1 MKRIPPGIPAEQ
13 RTLVDPSFVMRY
25 GYGIWA
31 YLQGGDYEYATT
43 PHIIP
48 TAFISHLIISRP
60 MLLELPPR
68 FYYIAMYA
76 AARMLFLLRRYVDVT
91 NASVL
96 FADGPCINATKE
108 LPEVLMCQRCQEQ
121 FTDVQEYLTHKAE
134 CDKKA
139 IKHDDPAHSDPE
151 DMVVSEEDDD
161 DDEETGGKR
170 LERMRR
176 HRQDAAN
183 NNSVDENSPDEN
195 SQRMEFP
202 FPVPAAP
209 GHVTLEALQ
218 NTKVAV
224 AQFAATAM
232 ANNADNEA
240 ALQELAVLQS
250 TLFTLQ
256 HQQVLQLQLINQLQH
271 QLQIDRTKEE
281 EDPSAVS
288 PPHSEN
294 ETEPTLAES
303 PPVPQPSPP
312 REPTPASMPPPISQP
327 VTQQPPPLEPPP
339 DITRPPSIPPQIQPP
354 MCSISS
360 SLASTIITH
369 TDEQPSLDEPNT
381 LEMLQKRAQEVLEN
395 ASQGLL
401 ATNLAD
407 ELAFRKSKGSMSPYD
422 SKGRNE
428 PFFKHRCRYCGKVFG
443 SDSALQIHI
452 RSHTGERPYKCNV
465 CGSRF
470 TTKGNLKVHFQRH
483 NQKFPHIKMNPNPVP
498 EHLDKYHPPLLAQLG
513 QQPSLSPGC
522 PPHPTHMG
530 FPGGHPYPPTSLPL
544 FRPQGPSELLTGR
557 LQPSPR
563 LQEPPPRLFP
573 PLPLFMKREEQDTPA
588 DLSKPQRS
596 STPIDD
602 KNQRESEPE
611 DKRESNEEPKLPV
624 QEVTPKQEPNFI
636 DNENENEQER
646 YSSPIPYDD
655 CSNSS
660 KYSNEDML
668 EQRSPGVDQ
677 SENMQD
683 EPENLSHRSNSISV
697 PLSISTGQRLPANFS
712 FGHASSPPSSTS
724 SGSLGPFS
732 STAMTDITRDPSIY
746 TNLLPR
752 PGSNDNSW
760 ESLIEVTKTSE
771 TSKLQQLVD
780 NIEHK
785 LSDPNQCV
793 ICHRVLSCKSALQ
806 MHYRTHTG
814 ERPFKCKICGRAFTT
829 KGNLKTHMGVHRAK
843 PPMRVLHHQ
852 GFPMPG
858 LSPLGPG
865 MPLNMKFDNRDVK
878 SEHESMDDDDY
889 DDDDIMSTSEQHNI
903 LPFSSSSPT
912 EVQNA
917 SLPVSTMAQQ
927 FSLGGLGCSAE
938 DFCSNRTATSTPP
951 PIQNGEKSPSQS
963 GVTSPGSSEVR
974 SSPNQIPV
982 QVPRPPS
989 SQLASSPTPSDNSM
1003 GALDLTPRNH
1013 QPAITSPGP
1022 TNPCAAPPSL
1032 FPSFGLLPSGGQ
1044 SPLMSSALS
1053 SLTSSVLTSTSF
1065 SPLRL
1070 AVGPVGSLADV
1081 NLLDTGRGN
1090 TTCNLCFKT
1099 FACHSALEIHYRS
1112 HTKERPLQVYS
1123 LRQGILHQAKAIA
1136 MVNHAMLKEWSKSP
1150 FCAGG
1155 VALLP
1160 YFFLLEIHDGCMCK
1174 QRRIQDEVEPWR
1186 SRRRKTALRKSV
1198 PSVFPLPMSPGYASS
1213 WIHMAGNM
1221 KQHMLTH
1228 KIRDMPQHMFENKP
1242 PSLSGDDSTPLPPSL
1257 PPREPSVSDGEQQQ
1271 QQTHQQTQ
1279 QSPQQTPQS
1288 LQPLQPLQQLQQMK
1302 QPDPEPQQIK
1312 REPTET
1318 ELPLPKRPP
1327 SLQSSKHL
1335 CHVCNKNFSSSSAL
1349 QIHMRTHTGDK
1360 PFRCTVCQK
1369 AFTTKGNLKVHMG
1382 THMWSNGASR
1392 RGRRMS
1398 LDLPPIPMTPKD
1410 SEFLQRRPDL
1420 FYPYLPAPFLN
1431 GMQQKLTEISMVQN
1445 NQNGITGAGKY
1456 SGLLGFGYPPPEA
1469 IRSQAGSPERPERPP
1484 SRESDARGLW
1494 DLHFDRKTVAE
1505 APRDDLLPASR
1516 EGLAA

>member
-1 MKRIPPGIPAEQ
+1 MSRRKQARPIRLLE
-13 RTLVDPSFVMRY
+13 DE
-25 GYGIWA
+25 
-31 YLQGGDYEYATT
+31 D
-43 PHIIP
+43 P
-48 TAFISHLIISRP
+48 TAAVCPSATNNNGALPSRLPSNSDGDPADTTEATISVS
-60 MLLELPPR
+60 
-68 FYYIAMYA
+68 
-76 AARMLFLLRRYVDVT
+76 DT
-91 NASVL
+91 
-96 FADGPCINATKE
+96 PCIDVPTIPEE

-121 FTDVQEYLTHKAE
+121 FTEVQEYVTHKEE

-151 DMVVSEEDDD
+151 DMVVSEDDD

-176 HRQDAAN
+176 NRQDAAN
-183 NNSVDENSPDEN
+183 NNSVEENSPDED
-195 SQRMEFP
+195 SQRLEFP
-202 FPVPAAP
+202 FPIPAAAP

-256 HQQVLQLQLINQLQH
+256 HQQVLQLQLINQLQQ
-271 QLQIDRTKEE
+271 QLQIDRRKEE
-281 EDPSAVS
+281 EEAEATAASPAPSDTEV
-288 PPHSEN
+288 EN
-294 ETEPTLAES
+294 TPVES
-303 PPVPQPSPP
+303 PPPAPQALPVS
-312 REPTPASMPPPISQP
+312 REPTPASLPPPMPSNIQP
-327 VTQQPPPLEPPP
+327 SPAVEPPLPEVKTPISMPM
-339 DITRPPSIPPQIQPP
+339 QIQPP

-369 TDEQPSLDEPNT
+369 NDEQLLEEPNT
-381 LEMLQKRAQEVLEN
+381 LEMLQKRAQEVLDS

-407 ELAFRKSKGSMSPYD
+407 ELAFRRSKGSMSPYD

-483 NQKFPHIKMNPNPVP
+483 SQKFPHIKMNPNPVP

-513 QQPSLSPGC
+513 QQSSLSPGG
-522 PPHPTHMG
+522 PPHPPHLG
-530 FPGGHPYPPTSLPL
+530 FPGGPHFPPTSLPL
-544 FRPQGPSELLTGR
+544 FRPQGPPPPEILGNR
-557 LQPSPR
+557 LPPSPHR
-563 LQEPPPRLFP
+563 LLDPPPRLFP
-573 PLPLFMKREEQDTPA
+573 PHPLFLKREEQETPA
-588 DLSKPQRS
+588 DLSKPPRS
-596 STPIDD
+596 PSPTEDKVQMPEPEENKDREPMEESKPLVSTPQI
-602 KNQRESEPE
+602 
-611 DKRESNEEPKLPV
+611 
-624 QEVTPKQEPNFI
+624 TPKQENNFI
-636 DNENENEQER
+636 ENEHENEHER
-646 YSSPIPYDD
+646 YSSSIAYDE

-660 KYSNEDML
+660 KYSNEDLL
-668 EQRSPGVDQ
+668 EQRSPGGEP
-677 SENMQD
+677 SENVQD
-683 EPENLSHRSNSISV
+683 EPENLSSRHNSIIG

-712 FGHASSPPSSTS
+712 FGHTSSPPSSTS
-724 SGSLGPFS
+724 SGSLGHFPS
-732 STAMTDITRDPSIY
+732 HILPDITKDPSLY

-814 ERPFKCKICGRAFTT
+814 ERPFRCKICGRAFTT

-843 PPMRVLHHQ
+843 PPMRVLHQCPVCHKKFTNALVLQQHIRLHTGEPTDLTPEQIQAAEIKDFPSPGGFPSLPNSIHPFLSQ
-852 GFPMPG
+852 GFAAPG
-858 LSPLGPG
+858 LSPISGLP
-865 MPLNMKFDNRDVK
+865 MNMRCDRDIK
-878 SEHESMDDDDY
+878 SEHGSMDDDD
-889 DDDDIMSTSEQHNI
+889 DDDDDDAMSSLDNQHMP
-903 LPFSSSSPT
+903 PFSSSPSDI
-912 EVQNA
+912 QNTGMPVNTIA
-917 SLPVSTMAQQ
+917 SQ
-927 FSLGGLGCSAE
+927 FSGSGLSCSAE
-938 DFCSNRTATSTPP
+938 DLCSNRTTTPP
-951 PIQNGEKSPSQS
+951 PIQNGDKSPSQS
-963 GVTSPGSSEVR
+963 GVTSPGSAELR
-974 SSPNQIPV
+974 SSPNHTPV
-982 QVPRPPS
+982 QIPRPPS
-989 SQLASSPTPSDNSM
+989 SQQACSPAPSDNSV
-1003 GALDLTPRNH
+1003 GALDLTPRS
-1013 QPAITSPGP
+1013 QPANTSPGP
-1022 TNPCAAPPSL
+1022 STPSGTPSL

-1044 SPLMSSALS
+1044 SPLMTSALS

-1070 AVGPVGSLADV
+1070 AVGPIGTL
-1081 NLLDTGRGN
+1081 GRGN

-1099 FACHSALEIHYRS
+1099 FACNSALEIHFRS
-1112 HTKERPLQVYS
+1112 HTKERPFKCTVCERGFS
-1123 LRQGILHQAKAIA
+1123 TK
-1136 MVNHAMLKEWSKSP
+1136 
-1150 FCAGG
+1150 
-1155 VALLP
+1155 
-1160 YFFLLEIHDGCMCK
+1160 DGCHCT
-1174 QRRIQDEVEPWR
+1174 QRRIQDEVENWR
-1186 SRRRKTALRKSV
+1186 AQNQKSSLFNSIS
-1198 PSVFPLPMSPGYASS
+1198 SVFCLPMTPGYASS
-1213 WIHMAGNM
+1213 RTKKAGNM

-1228 KIRDMPQHMFENKP
+1228 KIRDMPQHMFDKP
-1242 PSLSGDDSTPLPPSL
+1242 PSMSGDDSTPLPPSL
-1257 PPREPSVSDGEQQQ
+1257 PKIENSASDNEQSQPLAPVPP
-1271 QQTHQQTQ
+1271 
-1279 QSPQQTPQS
+1279 PQV
-1288 LQPLQPLQQLQQMK
+1288 LQPPQL
-1302 QPDPEPQQIK
+1302 PPPPEKHELESQQIK

-1431 GMQQKLTEISMVQN
+1431 GMQQKLNEISLVQN
-1445 NQNGITGAGKY
+1445 NHNGLTGAGKY

-1469 IRSQAGSPERPERPP
+1469 IRSQANSPERSERPP
-1484 SRESDARGLW
+1484 SHEPDTRGLW
-1494 DLHFDRKTVAE
+1494 DLHFERKSAAD
-1505 APRDDLLPASR
+1505 APREDLLPPTANR

>member
-1 MKRIPPGIPAEQ
+1 
-13 RTLVDPSFVMRY
+13 
-25 GYGIWA
+25 
-31 YLQGGDYEYATT
+31 
-43 PHIIP
+43 
-48 TAFISHLIISRP
+48 
-60 MLLELPPR
+60 
-68 FYYIAMYA
+68 
-76 AARMLFLLRRYVDVT
+76 
-91 NASVL
+91 
-96 FADGPCINATKE
+96 
-108 LPEVLMCQRCQEQ
+108 MCQRCQEQ
-121 FTDVQEYLTHKAE
+121 FTELQEYLTHKAE

-161 DDEETGGKR
+161 DDETGGKR

-183 NNSVDENSPDEN
+183 NNSVEENSPDDN
-195 SQRMEFP
+195 SQRLGFP
-202 FPVPAAP
+202 FSVPAAP

-232 ANNADNEA
+232 ANNTDNEA

-256 HQQVLQLQLINQLQH
+256 HQQVLQLQLINQLQQ
-271 QLQIDRTKEE
+271 QLQIDRTKEDE
-281 EDPSAVS
+281 EVSPVS
-288 PPHSEN
+288 PPPSEN
-294 ETEPTLAES
+294 EAETTPES
-303 PPVPQPSPP
+303 PPAPQAIPAS
-312 REPTPASMPPPISQP
+312 REPTPASLPPQMSHSMMQQSP
-327 VTQQPPPLEPPP
+327 VSGPSPEVSA
-339 DITRPPSIPPQIQPP
+339 PPSLPPQIQPP

-381 LEMLQKRAQEVLEN
+381 LEMLQKRAQEVLDN

-483 NQKFPHIKMNPNPVP
+483 SQKFPHIKMNPNPVP

-513 QQPSLSPGC
+513 QQPSLSPGG
-522 PPHPTHMG
+522 PPHPPHLG
-530 FPGGHPYPPTSLPL
+530 FPGAHPYPPTSLPL
-544 FRPQGPSELLTGR
+544 FRPQGPPPPELLNSR
-557 LQPSPR
+557 LQPSPHR

-573 PLPLFMKREEQDTPA
+573 PHPLFMKREEQDTPA

-596 STPIDD
+596 PTPEG
-602 KNQRESEPE
+602 KNEKNEQE
-611 DKRESNEEPKLPV
+611 DKREPNEDAKAISVP
-624 QEVTPKQEPNFI
+624 QITPKQEPSYT
-636 DNENENEQER
+636 DNENENEPER
-646 YSSPIPYDD
+646 YSSPIPYDE

-660 KYSNEDML
+660 KYSNEDIL
-668 EQRSPGVDQ
+668 EQRSPGAEQ

-683 EPENLSHRSNSISV
+683 EPENLSNRSSSITV
-697 PLSISTGQRLPANFS
+697 PLSISTGQRLPASFS

-724 SGSLGPFS
+724 SGSLGPFP
-732 STAMTDITRDPSIY
+732 TTPLADITKDPSMY

-760 ESLIEVTKTSE
+760 ESLIEITKTSE

-843 PPMRVLHHQ
+843 PPMRVLHQCPVCHKKFTNALVLQQHIRLHTGEPTDLTPEQIQAAEIKDFPSPGGFPGLPNSMHPFLSQ
-852 GFPMPG
+852 GFPVPG
-858 LSPLGPG
+858 LSPLGHSG
-865 MPLNMKFDNRDVK
+865 IPLNMKFDRDVK
-878 SEHESMDDDDY
+878 SEHGSMDEDDDD
-889 DDDDIMSTSEQHNI
+889 DDDMMSNSEHQNIMP
-903 LPFSSSSPT
+903 PFSSSPSDTHNPS
-912 EVQNA
+912 V
-917 SLPVSTMAQQ
+917 PVSTMASQ
-927 FSLGGLGCSAE
+927 FSLAGLSCTAE
-938 DFCSNRTATSTPP
+938 DLCSSRAVVSTPP
-951 PIQNGEKSPSQS
+951 PMQNGEKSPSQS
-963 GVTSPGSSEVR
+963 GVTSPGSSEIR
-974 SSPNQIPV
+974 SSPNQTPV
-982 QVPRPPS
+982 QIPRPPS
-989 SQLASSPTPSDNSM
+989 SQQASSPTPSDNSM
-1003 GALDLTPRNH
+1003 GALDLTPRNS
-1013 QPAITSPGP
+1013 QPTITSPGP
-1022 TNPCAAPPSL
+1022 TTPGAAPPL

-1070 AVGPVGSLADV
+1070 AVGPVGSL
-1081 NLLDTGRGN
+1081 GRGN

-1099 FACHSALEIHYRS
+1099 FACNSALEIHYRS
-1112 HTKERPLQVYS
+1112 HTKERPF
-1123 LRQGILHQAKAIA
+1123 K
-1136 MVNHAMLKEWSKSP
+1136 
-1150 FCAGG
+1150 C
-1155 VALLP
+1155 
-1160 YFFLLEIHDGCMCK
+1160 
-1174 QRRIQDEVEPWR
+1174 
-1186 SRRRKTALRKSV
+1186 SV
-1198 PSVFPLPMSPGYASS
+1198 CDRGFSTK
-1213 WIHMAGNM
+1213 GNM

-1242 PSLSGDDSTPLPPSL
+1242 PSVSGDDSTPLPPSL
-1257 PPREPSVSDGEQQQ
+1257 PSREPASSDGEQQQ
-1271 QQTHQQTQ
+1271 HQQQ
-1279 QSPQQTPQS
+1279 QQTPPQV
-1288 LQPLQPLQQLQQMK
+1288 LQPPHQIKPEQ
-1302 QPDPEPQQIK
+1302 EPQQIK

-1431 GMQQKLTEISMVQN
+1431 GMQQKLNEISMVQN
-1445 NQNGITGAGKY
+1445 SQNGMAGAGKY

-1469 IRSQAGSPERPERPP
+1469 IRSQASSPERPERPP
-1484 SRESDARGLW
+1484 SREPDTTRGLW
-1494 DLHFDRKTVAE
+1494 DLHFDRKTTPDTSRE
-1505 APRDDLLPASR
+1505 DLLPATR

>member
-1 MKRIPPGIPAEQ
+1 MCSTEQ
-13 RTLVDPSFVMRY
+13 TF
-25 GYGIWA
+25 
-31 YLQGGDYEYATT
+31 
-43 PHIIP
+43 
-48 TAFISHLIISRP
+48 
-60 MLLELPPR
+60 LLLR
-68 FYYIAMYA
+68 FYSQLATAY
-76 AARMLFLLRRYVDVT
+76 
-91 NASVL
+91 NNSVL
-96 FADGPCINATKE
+96 FSDGLNPVVQAVAAQPQSDAAPNATTAD

-121 FTDVQEYLTHKAE
+121 FTDVREYLTHKAE
-134 CDKKA
+134 CEKKA

-161 DDEETGGKR
+161 EDDESAGGKQT
-170 LERMRR
+170 ERMRR

-183 NNSVDENSPDEN
+183 NNSVEENSSPDADG
-195 SQRMEFP
+195 QRTGFP

-232 ANNADNEA
+232 ANNTDNET

-256 HQQVLQLQLINQLQH
+256 HQQVLQLQLINQLQQ
-271 QLQIDRTKEE
+271 QLSIDRVKD
-281 EDPSAVS
+281 EDGSPVS
-288 PPHSEN
+288 PPPSEN
-294 ETEPTLAES
+294 EADIAHDELP
-303 PPVPQPSPP
+303 
-312 REPTPASMPPPISQP
+312 PTPQTVTVSRESTPALPPPTSQP
-327 VTQQPPPLEPPP
+327 MMATPTHTELMQDVISSVPTSLPL
-339 DITRPPSIPPQIQPP
+339 QNQPP
-354 MCSISS
+354 MPCSISS

-369 TDEQPSLDEPNT
+369 SSEPLHEEPNT
-381 LEMLQKRAQEVLEN
+381 LEMLQKRAQEVLDN

-407 ELAFRKSKGSMSPYD
+407 ELAFRKNRGSMSPYD

-483 NQKFPHIKMNPNPVP
+483 SAKFPHIKMNPNPVP
-498 EHLDKYHPPLLAQLG
+498 EHLDKYHPPLLAQMG
-513 QQPSLSPGC
+513 QQPSLSPGGPSH
-522 PPHPTHMG
+522 PPHMS
-530 FPGGHPYPPTSLPL
+530 FPGAPSFPPTSLPL
-544 FRPQGPSELLTGR
+544 YRPQGPPPHELLSSNR
-557 LQPSPR
+557 LPPSPHH
-563 LQEPPPRLFP
+563 LQEAQQRLFP
-573 PLPLFMKREEQDTPA
+573 PHPLFMKREEQDIPEN
-588 DLSKPQRS
+588 LSKPPRS
-596 STPIDD
+596 PTPNKDHPMT
-602 KNQRESEPE
+602 KA
-611 DKRESNEEPKLPV
+611 EEPAEEKPTEMG
-624 QEVTPKQEPNFI
+624 QEEIQQPINVPQILPKQEPSDI
-636 DNENENEQER
+636 DNENDQEPER
-646 YSSPIPYDD
+646 YASPIPYDE
-655 CSNSS
+655 CSNDS
-660 KYSNEDML
+660 KYSNEDMM
-668 EQRSPGVDQ
+668 ERRTPGMENQ
-677 SENMQD
+677 ENMQE
-683 EPENLSHRSNSISV
+683 EPENLSHHRSNSINI
-697 PLSISTGQRLPANFS
+697 PLSISTGQRLPANFN
-712 FGHASSPPSSTS
+712 FGQLASSPPSSTS
-724 SGSLGPFS
+724 SGSLGPFLN
-732 STAMTDITRDPSIY
+732 TPLADITKDPSIY

-843 PPMRVLHHQ
+843 PPMRVLHQCPVCHKKFTNALVLQQHIRLHTGEPTDLTAEQIQAAEVKDFPSPGGFPGLPNSMHPFLGQ
-852 GFPMPG
+852 GFPVPG

-865 MPLNMKFDNRDVK
+865 FPMNMKFDSKDDHDEDMDEDDEDDEDMM
-878 SEHESMDDDDY
+878 SEHQNMP
-889 DDDDIMSTSEQHNI
+889 
-903 LPFSSSSPT
+903 PFSSSPLDIHNNT
-912 EVQNA
+912 TGGPINA
-917 SLPVSTMAQQ
+917 IASQ
-927 FSLGGLGCSAE
+927 FSNSGLNCSAE
-938 DFCSNRTATSTPP
+938 DLCSNRASSPAM
-951 PIQNGEKSPSQS
+951 QNGEKSPSQS
-963 GVTSPGSSEVR
+963 GVTSPESSEIR
-974 SSPNQIPV
+974 SDQSPNQISTTPV
-982 QVPRPPS
+982 QIPRPPS
-989 SQLASSPTPSDNSM
+989 SQQAGSPTPSDCNSM
-1003 GALDLTPRNH
+1003 GALDLTPRNNS
-1013 QPAITSPGP
+1013 QPLLTSPGP
-1022 TNPCAAPPSL
+1022 SPGPPPSL
-1032 FPSFGLLPSGGQ
+1032 FSAFGLLPPGTPGN
-1044 SPLMSSALS
+1044 SPLMTSALS

-1070 AVGPVGSLADV
+1070 AVGPTA
-1081 NLLDTGRGN
+1081 GRGN

-1112 HTKERPLQVYS
+1112 HTKERPFKCTVCDRGFS
-1123 LRQGILHQAKAIA
+1123 TK
-1136 MVNHAMLKEWSKSP
+1136 
-1150 FCAGG
+1150 
-1155 VALLP
+1155 
-1160 YFFLLEIHDGCMCK
+1160 DGCVCK
-1174 QRRIQDEVEPWR
+1174 QRRIQDEAEPWR
-1186 SRRRKTALRKSV
+1186 ARKRKPAPRKSV
-1198 PSVFPLPMSPGYASS
+1198 PSVFPLPMTPGYASN
-1213 WIHMAGNM
+1213 WMQMAGNM

-1228 KIRDMPQHMFENKP
+1228 KIRDMPQHMFDNKP
-1242 PSLSGDDSTPLPPSL
+1242 PSISGDDSTPLPPSL
-1257 PPREPSVSDGEQQQ
+1257 PPREPPTSDGEQ
-1271 QQTHQQTQ
+1271 
-1279 QSPQQTPQS
+1279 SQTPQPPHHQQIPQMP
-1288 LQPLQPLQQLQQMK
+1288 LIQVPQPPPPQIEPK
-1302 QPDPEPQQIK
+1302 PEPQPIK

-1431 GMQQKLTEISMVQN
+1431 GMQQKLNEMSAIQN
-1445 NQNGITGAGKY
+1445 NQNGISGAGKY

-1469 IRSQAGSPERPERPP
+1469 LRSQAGSPNERSERPP
-1484 SRESDARGLW
+1484 SREPEGRGGLW
-1494 DLHFDRKTVAE
+1494 DLHFERKAAAAE
-1505 APRDDLLPASR
+1505 APREDIMPASR

>member
-1 MKRIPPGIPAEQ
+1 MYDEAQK
-13 RTLVDPSFVMRY
+13 
-25 GYGIWA
+25 W
-31 YLQGGDYEYATT
+31 
-43 PHIIP
+43 
-48 TAFISHLIISRP
+48 
-60 MLLELPPR
+60 LL
-68 FYYIAMYA
+68 
-76 AARMLFLLRRYVDVT
+76 LLRWAVFRALL
-91 NASVL
+91 NA
-96 FADGPCINATKE
+96 ANDGTE
-108 LPEVLMCQRCQEQ
+108 LPEVLMCPRCREQ
-121 FTDVQEYLTHKAE
+121 FTDVQEYLSHKAE

-151 DMVVSEEDDD
+151 DMVVSE
-161 DDEETGGKR
+161 DDEEEIKDDETGGKR

-183 NNSVDENSPDEN
+183 NNSVEENGEAG
-195 SQRMEFP
+195 QRLGFP
-202 FPVPAAP
+202 FPVPPAAP

-232 ANNADNEA
+232 ANSTDNEA

-256 HQQVLQLQLINQLQH
+256 HQQVLQLQLINQLQQ
-271 QLQIDRTKEE
+271 QLQIDRVKEE
-281 EDPSAVS
+281 EASPGSPQPSEHEPENAVS
-288 PPHSEN
+288 DSPP
-294 ETEPTLAES
+294 PQPQVPS
-303 PPVPQPSPP
+303 PEAPVPPAASTPVPQ
-312 REPTPASMPPPISQP
+312 AISQP
-327 VTQQPPPLEPPP
+327 PQ
-339 DITRPPSIPPQIQPP
+339 ITEAVPETSIPASLPPQIQPP
-354 MCSISS
+354 LCSISS

-369 TDEQPSLDEPNT
+369 SDSDQPSEEPNT
-381 LEMLQKRAQEVLEN
+381 LEMLQKRAQEVLDN

-407 ELAFRKSKGSMSPYD
+407 ELAFRKSKGAMSPYD

-483 NQKFPHIKMNPNPVP
+483 SQKFPHIKMNPNPVP

-513 QQPSLSPGC
+513 QQPSLSPGGPSH
-522 PPHPTHMG
+522 PPHLG
-530 FPGGHPYPPTSLPL
+530 FPGGHPFQPASLPL
-544 FRPQGPSELLTGR
+544 FRHQPPPPPELLNNR
-557 LQPSPR
+557 LQPSPHR
-563 LQEPPPRLFP
+563 IQEPPSRLFP
-573 PLPLFMKREEQDTPA
+573 PHPLFLKREEQDAPA

-596 STPIDD
+596 PTPV
-602 KNQRESEPE
+602 
-611 DKRESNEEPKLPV
+611 EEPKQIE
-624 QEVTPKQEPNFI
+624 QEQRRESTEEQREQRPPERGPQLTPKPEPSLT
-636 DNENENEQER
+636 DNENEAEQER
-646 YSSPIPYDD
+646 YPSPIPYDE

-660 KYSNEDML
+660 KYSNEDMM
-668 EQRSPGVDQ
+668 EQRSPAGDQ
-677 SENMQD
+677 PEHMQD
-683 EPENLSHRSNSISV
+683 EPENLSNRSNSMSI
-697 PLSISTGQRLPANFS
+697 PLSISTGGQRLPGNFS
-712 FGHASSPPSSTS
+712 FGHPSSPPSSTS
-724 SGSLGPFS
+724 SGSLGNFP
-732 STAMTDITRDPSIY
+732 TTPIPDITKDPAIY

-843 PPMRVLHHQ
+843 PPMRVLHQCPVCHKKFTNALVLQQHIRLHTGEPTDLTPEQIQAAEIKDFPSPGGFPALPNSMHPFLSQ
-852 GFPMPG
+852 GFPIPG
-858 LSPLGPG
+858 LSPLGPSG
-865 MPLNMKFDNRDVK
+865 MPLNMKFERGDVK
-878 SEHESMDDDDY
+878 SEHESLEDDEEEDDD
-889 DDDDIMSTSEQHNI
+889 MSTTENQH
-903 LPFSSSSPT
+903 LPPFSASSPT
-912 EVQNA
+912 TEAQNVA
-917 SLPVSTMAQQ
+917 TSVSSMLSQYPSGRLSCPA
-927 FSLGGLGCSAE
+927 AE
-938 DFCSNRTATSTPP
+938 DRTSVATPP
-951 PIQNGEKSPSQS
+951 SQLQNGEKSPGHQS
-963 GVTSPGSSEVR
+963 NADGSPVGSEAMLR
-974 SSPNQIPV
+974 ESPNQTTV
-982 QVPRPPS
+982 QIPRPPS
-989 SQLASSPTPSDNSM
+989 SQQASSPAPSDTSQS
-1003 GALDLTPRNH
+1003 GALDLTPRNTSQQSQS
-1013 QPAITSPGP
+1013 QP
-1022 TNPCAAPPSL
+1022 APPSDPYSPPNPSISATTPP
-1032 FPSFGLLPSGGQ
+1032 FPTFGLLPQGGGQ
-1044 SPLMSSALS
+1044 PPPPPPPLMSSALS

-1070 AVGPVGSLADV
+1070 AVGPVA
-1081 NLLDTGRGN
+1081 GRGN

-1099 FACHSALEIHYRS
+1099 FACHSALEIHFRS
-1112 HTKERPLQVYS
+1112 HTKERPFKCTVCDRGFS
-1123 LRQGILHQAKAIA
+1123 TK
-1136 MVNHAMLKEWSKSP
+1136 
-1150 FCAGG
+1150 
-1155 VALLP
+1155 
-1160 YFFLLEIHDGCMCK
+1160 
-1174 QRRIQDEVEPWR
+1174 
-1186 SRRRKTALRKSV
+1186 
-1198 PSVFPLPMSPGYASS
+1198 
-1213 WIHMAGNM
+1213 GNM

-1228 KIRDMPQHMFENKP
+1228 KIRDMPQHMFDNKPPGHPAPPSLCSDDSSASLP
-1242 PSLSGDDSTPLPPSL
+1242 PSLSSAQPLEGDQPP
-1257 PPREPSVSDGEQQQ
+1257 PVQQQ
-1271 QQTHQQTQ
+1271 GHQTP
-1279 QSPQQTPQS
+1279 PQQPAQVKTE
-1288 LQPLQPLQQLQQMK
+1288 
-1302 QPDPEPQQIK
+1302 PEGQQIK
-1312 REPTET
+1312 REPSET

-1431 GMQQKLTEISMVQN
+1431 GMQQKLTEISMAHPPTT
-1445 NQNGITGAGKY
+1445 NGLSPSSMASKY
-1456 SGLLGFGYPPPEA
+1456 GSLLGFGYPGSAPPMGHA
-1469 IRSQAGSPERPERPP
+1469 PGSDSGRSRTGSPDRAPSTGQPSGQEGGEPRPP
-1484 SRESDARGLW
+1484 LW
-1494 DLHFDRKTVAE
+1494 DLHFAGKAAE
-1505 APRDDLLPASR
+1505 RGEEMMAPPPREGAR

>member
-1 MKRIPPGIPAEQ
+1 M
-13 RTLVDPSFVMRY
+13 
-25 GYGIWA
+25 
-31 YLQGGDYEYATT
+31 
-43 PHIIP
+43 
-48 TAFISHLIISRP
+48 SRRKQARP
-60 MLLELPPR
+60 IRLLEDDE
-68 FYYIAMYA
+68 
-76 AARMLFLLRRYVDVT
+76 VD
-91 NASVL
+91 NAGAVAVEPSTL
-96 FADGPCINATKE
+96 TDTLGATDVPTD
-108 LPEVLMCQRCQEQ
+108 LCDVLMCQRCQEQ
-121 FTDVQEYLTHKAE
+121 FTELQEYLTHKDE

-151 DMVVSEEDDD
+151 DMVISEDDD
-161 DDEETGGKR
+161 EDDVVGDCKR
-170 LERMRR
+170 IDYARR
-176 HRQDAAN
+176 NRQDAAN
-183 NNSVDENSPDEN
+183 NNNGVDESPENPDEH
-195 SQRMEFP
+195 F
-202 FPVPAAP
+202 VAGPAAP

-232 ANNADNEA
+232 ANNSDNEA

-271 QLQIDRTKEE
+271 QLQIDRHKEDE
-281 EDPSAVS
+281 TPVS
-288 PPHSEN
+288 PPPSES
-294 ETEPTLAES
+294 S
-303 PPVPQPSPP
+303 PPPKEISREPSPAVEVP
-312 REPTPASMPPPISQP
+312 PLPPPPALPETDAPTIAP
-327 VTQQPPPLEPPP
+327 
-339 DITRPPSIPPQIQPP
+339 PPQIQPP

-369 TDEQPSLDEPNT
+369 GNDPPSLDEPNT
-381 LEMLQKRAQEVLEN
+381 LEMLQKRAQEVLDN

-483 NQKFPHIKMNPNPVP
+483 SAKFPHIKMNPNPVP

-513 QQPSLSPGC
+513 QQPSLSPGGP
-522 PPHPTHMG
+522 PPHPHVG
-530 FPGGHPYPPTSLPL
+530 FGGSHPAFPAAPLSLYRPQILPPPELQPPAQRVFPPHPL
-544 FRPQGPSELLTGR
+544 FI
-557 LQPSPR
+557 
-563 LQEPPPRLFP
+563 
-573 PLPLFMKREEQDTPA
+573 KREEQDVAA
-588 DLSKPQRS
+588 DLRKPPPVS
-596 STPIDD
+596 PPPLPI
-602 KNQRESEPE
+602 KNEPE
-611 DKRESNEEPKLPV
+611 TETATLMPKREPHEAG
-624 QEVTPKQEPNFI
+624 
-636 DNENENEQER
+636 DNEPEQEQDVEQER
-646 YSSPIPYDD
+646 YGSPPPYDD
-655 CSNSS
+655 CSNDS
-660 KYSNEDML
+660 KYSNASHLQE
-668 EQRSPGVDQ
+668 
-677 SENMQD
+677 
-683 EPENLSHRSNSISV
+683 EPENLSNRSGSV
-697 PLSISTGQRLPANFS
+697 TAPLSISTGQRLPAGFS
-712 FGHASSPPSSTS
+712 FGQASSPPSSTS
-724 SGSLGPFS
+724 SGSL
-732 STAMTDITRDPSIY
+732 STFPNSHVPDITKDPAIY

-843 PPMRVLHHQ
+843 PPMRVLHQCPVCHKKFTNALVLQQHIRLHTGEPTDLTPEQIQAAEVKDFPSSAGGFPSMHPFLGQ
-852 GFPMPG
+852 GFPVPG
-858 LSPLGPG
+858 LSPLGNP
-865 MPLNMKFDNRDVK
+865 MAINVKFDRDGR
-878 SEHESMDDDDY
+878 SEHESMEDDDE
-889 DDDDIMSTSEQHNI
+889 DDDDISTSENQNV
-903 LPFSSSSPT
+903 LPLMSSSPPPS
-912 EVQNA
+912 ESNHHISPVA
-917 SLPVSTMAQQ
+917 SRSPQDM
-927 FSLGGLGCSAE
+927 
-938 DFCSNRTATSTPP
+938 R
-951 PIQNGEKSPSQS
+951 NGEKSPSPES
-963 GVTSPGSSEVR
+963 VGGARSPQ
-974 SSPNQIPV
+974 NQVPV
-982 QVPRPPS
+982 VGQVPRPPS
-989 SQLASSPTPSDNSM
+989 PPQGGSPTPSECNSM
-1003 GALDLTPRNH
+1003 GALDLTPRQN
-1013 QPAITSPGP
+1013 QNRPLTSPGVSP
-1022 TNPCAAPPSL
+1022 GPSPSL
-1032 FPSFGLLPSGGQ
+1032 FSAFGILPQGGQ

-1070 AVGPVGSLADV
+1070 AVGPSG
-1081 NLLDTGRGN
+1081 NLGRGN

-1099 FACHSALEIHYRS
+1099 FACNSALEIHYRS
-1112 HTKERPLQVYS
+1112 HTKERPFKCTVCDRGFS
-1123 LRQGILHQAKAIA
+1123 TK
-1136 MVNHAMLKEWSKSP
+1136 
-1150 FCAGG
+1150 
-1155 VALLP
+1155 
-1160 YFFLLEIHDGCMCK
+1160 
-1174 QRRIQDEVEPWR
+1174 
-1186 SRRRKTALRKSV
+1186 
-1198 PSVFPLPMSPGYASS
+1198 
-1213 WIHMAGNM
+1213 GNM

-1228 KIRDMPQHMFENKP
+1228 KIRDMPQHMFENK
-1242 PSLSGDDSTPLPPSL
+1242 SSSVSCEDSTSLPAREQSNDGDVALPPT
-1257 PPREPSVSDGEQQQ
+1257 PTTPAQNQMPTQTSVDHGEQQS
-1271 QQTHQQTQ
+1271 HA
-1279 QSPQQTPQS
+1279 
-1288 LQPLQPLQQLQQMK
+1288 
-1302 QPDPEPQQIK
+1302 K
-1312 REPTET
+1312 RESTET

-1327 SLQSSKHL
+1327 SSLQASKHL

-1431 GMQQKLTEISMVQN
+1431 GMQQKLNEITSVGP
-1445 NQNGITGAGKY
+1445 NQNGLTPTAKY
-1456 SGLLGFGYPPPEA
+1456 GSLLGFGYPPPEA
-1469 IRSQAGSPERPERPP
+1469 IPSQANSPERASDRPP
-1484 SRESDARGLW
+1484 SESEAKAGLW
-1494 DLHFDRKTVAE
+1494 DLHFQRKNAE
-1505 APRDDLLPASR
+1505 AAREDLLPASR